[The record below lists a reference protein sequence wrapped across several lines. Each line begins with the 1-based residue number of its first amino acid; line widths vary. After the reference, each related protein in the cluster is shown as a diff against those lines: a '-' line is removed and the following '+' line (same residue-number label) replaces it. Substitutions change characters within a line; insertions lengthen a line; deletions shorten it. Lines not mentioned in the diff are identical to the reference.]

1 MKRAFLIL
9 IALCVPALI
18 FGAAEVT
25 DATTL
30 ESAGNAETEVTWN
43 LTTTDEDFPNKFSF
57 GFYKSAEDFASGTE
71 TETVDLIT
79 NVDNNGAV
87 KGTGSVVVG
96 WKITSPTPVKLSIYA
111 QEALTS
117 AGGGP
122 IDWSGT
128 FDTDK
133 SFGGNGSYGDS
144 HVQTIYSD
152 EAGFEL
158 TRSSNKT
165 VNIETV
171 DAQNNTP
178 GIYQGTMVLK
188 IEPRDAAGSGS

>member
-18 FGAAEVT
+18 FGVAEVT

-43 LTTTDEDFPNKFSF
+43 LTTTDDDFPNKFSF

-79 NVDNNGAV
+79 KVDNNGAV

-111 QEALTS
+111 QEAL
-117 AGGGP
+117 GGS
-122 IDWSGT
+122 IDWYGT

-133 SFGGNGSYGDS
+133 SFGGTGKYGDS

-152 EAGFEL
+152 EEGFEL

-178 GIYQGTMVLK
+178 GAYQGTMVLK
-188 IEPRDAAGSGS
+188 IEPRDAAGFGS

>member
-79 NVDNNGAV
+79 KVDNNGAV

-111 QEALTS
+111 QEAL
-117 AGGGP
+117 GGS
-122 IDWSGT
+122 IDWYGT

-133 SFGGNGSYGDS
+133 SFGGTGKYGDS

-152 EAGFEL
+152 EEGFEL

-178 GIYQGTMVLK
+178 GAYQGTMVLK
-188 IEPRDAAGSGS
+188 IEPRDAAGFGS

>member
-43 LTTTDEDFPNKFSF
+43 LTTTDDDFPNKFSF

-79 NVDNNGAV
+79 KVDNNGAV

-111 QEALTS
+111 QEAL
-117 AGGGP
+117 GGS
-122 IDWSGT
+122 IDWYGT

-133 SFGGNGSYGDS
+133 SFGGTGKYGDS

-152 EAGFEL
+152 EEGFEL

-178 GIYQGTMVLK
+178 GAYQGTMVLK
-188 IEPRDAAGSGS
+188 IEPRDAAGFGS